1 MYVPALFGVNLLLG
15 MVVPFI
21 LIVAVAL
28 LFVLYFIV
36 ISFPISTSLIGL
48 IVTVVLIF
56 ITLNVVVLY
65 PAV

>member
-36 ISFPISTSLIGL
+36 ISFPISEGL
-48 IVTVVLIF
+48 IRSISIMVGIRKYM
-56 ITLNVVVLY
+56 NVQSL
-65 PAV
+65 AVP

>member
-1 MYVPALFGVNLLLG
+1 MNLLLG
-15 MVVPFI
+15 MVMPFI

-28 LFVLYFIV
+28 LFVLYLIV